1 MEIYMF
7 EVKHYEN
14 LTRSEFK
21 GLFVCSDGVEP
32 DLELLPISLD
42 RSKNLEYCNWFIDN
56 TKRVI

>member
-21 GLFVCSDGVEP
+21 GLFVCSDGVE
-32 DLELLPISLD
+32 LSLD

-56 TKRVI
+56 TKRI